1 MKGSRFGLNTSVRP
15 EDLVPGE
22 ATTALNVDFSGGTI
36 RKRSGSRLVF
46 TGGPDNVVKGAAPSS
61 SLYLVGEERWLDHD
75 VAIEEAISGNVT
87 ATGDMHTRRDFYNQ
101 RQGIIVIPQDDLTSI
116 RLNVRSGDPD
126 WAIEFCTWTDTLPL
140 IRWKDSAD
148 TPQTP
153 FSIILGAKG
162 GAGRNQW
169 AVRLIPDS
177 TSVERFHVVL
187 TLYELG
193 VWTAGTD
200 FYYQNGAAR
209 AWVEP
214 GKRMWFAWRFTDGGS
229 PTITSYFWIEG
240 QGSVVSSSQAVSS
253 TLRTNGVGTES
264 QPVILGRRGGNF
276 TSDTGGSEMRETGF
290 LGCVSELRFW
300 DDTAD
305 NSISLPSNWATVT
318 ADPPASTDWYVERE
332 IPEDQLTTDSG
343 VESGNIVQSHD
354 LKAYWQFKP
363 SLIGKG
369 ADGTEY
375 ADENHR
381 LIRPRYRSNGSTGSK
396 AWLTGADATWVSGG
410 GNKLGNYALSFVP
423 EGPSGQEYEYAEA
436 LRDTVGWRYTGYKT
450 FIAGIRV
457 PFSNSYL
464 RHASNTSGSDEQEWP
479 DAMSFRIAFRVDA
492 LNAITQTLLCI
503 DSARRGTNPGE
514 YGVNP
519 AIRLFI
525 DSSDKVNFGVVDG
538 SGVETLITSTTSV
551 VEGSEYVV
559 LGTVRWW
566 GSADRKMNLYLDG
579 VQEDTDTSAASSKP
593 WASQTT
599 GSDTTSPNTDG
610 EDGRNG
616 NFPMF
621 IGCSQVTTRSSASP
635 SVFTFRYG
643 SQDNGVTANP
653 PGDRLYWGAHNN
665 ETKMTPNSG
674 IGFHGY
680 LPFVGAI
687 GSIQIWHKEVNES
700 EARRY
705 VDRGPNPQEIT
716 ADGRSLLSS
725 WDMVE
730 GKGTIV
736 HDSGTLKNH
745 LYINPYP
752 TLKVQQGVLWRDE
765 KPTVLSLASRREKEV
780 VDGVNIRETYAVSEG
795 TVHKLSYDGGYY
807 LTPIGRCMTREM
819 WEPENKARTLPTWFE
834 FGNQLFLC
842 PGLGPVKRI
851 SNGKL
856 LDAGLTPVFGDIG
869 QDQTHL
875 GWREFDRDGT
885 FLVTRTDAASS
896 GETLFAEDVRYG
908 WAVTFYDP
916 ESGVESAPSR
926 LMFFT
931 TSSSGG
937 TDGWKNALL
946 GPLPKS
952 PQKNMTKYRI
962 YRTTQNG
969 SEFKL
974 VDEIDTAIYY
984 LDSKEDSALE
994 FAMDSTLNFPP
1005 PMNANL
1011 GIAFGARA
1019 FYSGVPENP
1028 SVVYY
1033 SFQGDP
1039 GSCPPQ
1045 YQIDLQEDV
1054 MALLPLNDR
1063 VLVGTRTRWYALFD
1077 TGGDIAVNAPD
1088 QPPVQLATLTTEVG
1102 CLGHHGCVMVPGVGW
1117 IIPTGRGLYT
1127 TDGSSFRYLS
1137 ERVEDYWKTLN
1148 FNGGSRFVGIS
1159 NKKSNQYLLFHNVAA
1174 DETSE
1179 NNKVLVW
1186 DYGNNA
1192 FSIYD
1197 SMYVVNAANVE
1208 DADNGVERMLLLGNK
1223 GHVWEFDPPDATVNA
1238 DGVSA
1243 SPYSGTVVSSK
1254 KDPLGSG
1261 KYTRIRLSSTNVLPT
1276 SGNGLRGVV
1285 VYFYAAN
1292 GTAWNSSPCQ
1302 ILWNDGQYITIDA
1315 TNATTTQL
1323 TSSYTW
1329 KLGPYKA
1336 QWVSGKMNLGAPT
1349 FLKKVAKV
1357 QLEYGEAGGT
1367 TLRAG
1372 AKFDEQGEQA
1382 FTTVNPS
1389 RRFDTVAPIMGRGR
1403 SITLSLTDSTATGGE
1418 TNNLWDVREIEMDF
1432 HPKGRSTFI
1441 GS

>member
-1 MKGSRFGLNTSVRP
+1 
-15 EDLVPGE
+15 
-22 ATTALNVDFSGGTI
+22 
-36 RKRSGSRLVF
+36 
-46 TGGPDNVVKGAAPSS
+46 
-61 SLYLVGEERWLDHD
+61 
-75 VAIEEAISGNVT
+75 
-87 ATGDMHTRRDFYNQ
+87 
-101 RQGIIVIPQDDLTSI
+101 
-116 RLNVRSGDPD
+116 
-126 WAIEFCTWTDTLPL
+126 
-140 IRWKDSAD
+140 
-148 TPQTP
+148 
-153 FSIILGAKG
+153 
-162 GAGRNQW
+162 
-169 AVRLIPDS
+169 
-177 TSVERFHVVL
+177 
-187 TLYELG
+187 
-193 VWTAGTD
+193 
-200 FYYQNGAAR
+200 
-209 AWVEP
+209 
-214 GKRMWFAWRFTDGGS
+214 
-229 PTITSYFWIEG
+229 
-240 QGSVVSSSQAVSS
+240 
-253 TLRTNGVGTES
+253 
-264 QPVILGRRGGNF
+264 
-276 TSDTGGSEMRETGF
+276 MRETGF

-305 NSISLPSNWATVT
+305 GPLSLPANWGSVT

-332 IPEDQLTTDSG
+332 IPEEQLTTDSG
-343 VESGNIVQSHD
+343 VESGNIVQSND

-363 SLIGKG
+363 SLIGTTPAG
-369 ADGTEY
+369 VAI

-381 LIRPRYRSNGSTGSK
+381 LIRARYRSSGSTGGK

-410 GNKLGNYALSFVP
+410 TKLGNYALSFVP

-436 LRDTVGWRYTGYKT
+436 VRQSSTQYYWYQGYNQ
-450 FIAGIRV
+450 FITGIRV

-464 RHASNTSGSDEQEWP
+464 RHATNTSGSDAQEWP
-479 DAMSFRIAFRVDA
+479 DAMSFRIAFRVDG
-492 LNAITQTLLCI
+492 LDGKVQTLLCI
-503 DSARRGTNPGE
+503 CAARRGSTAGN

-519 AIRLFI
+519 AIRIFVNA
-525 DSSDKVNFGVVDG
+525 SDKLSFGVVDG
-538 SGVETLITSTTSV
+538 SGSETLLVSSTSI
-551 VEGSEYVV
+551 VEGTEYVA
-559 LGTVRWW
+559 TCTARWW
-566 GSADRKMNLYLDG
+566 GSTDRKLCLYLDG
-579 VQEDTDTSAASSKP
+579 VQEDTDSTAGSKP
-593 WASQTT
+593 WASETT

-610 EDGRNG
+610 EDGRNN

-621 IGCSQVTTRSSASP
+621 IGCSANTTSAALSSSAP
-635 SVFTFRYG
+635 NPFTFRYG
-643 SQDNGVTANP
+643 SQQDGVTAAT
-653 PGDRLYWGAHNN
+653 PGDRLYWAAHNN

-674 IGFHGY
+674 IGLHGY
-680 LPFVGAI
+680 LPLVGAI

-700 EARRY
+700 EARRW
-705 VDRGPNPQEIT
+705 VARGPTKQEIA
-716 ADGRSLLSS
+716 ADGRSMLSS
-725 WDMVE
+725 WEMEE
-730 GKGTIV
+730 GSGTLV
-736 HDSGTLKNH
+736 TDSGTLGNH
-745 LYINPYP
+745 LRINPYP
-752 TLKVQQGVLWRDE
+752 TLKIQQGVLWRDE
-765 KPTVLSLASRREKEV
+765 KPTVLSLASRREAEIV
-780 VDGVNIRETYAVSEG
+780 SSVNIRETYALSEG
-795 TVHKLSYDGGYY
+795 VVHKLHYDGGYY

-819 WEPENKARTLPTWFE
+819 WKPSDKARTLPTWFE

-885 FLVTRTDAASS
+885 FIVSRADAASS
-896 GETLFAEDVRYG
+896 GETLFAEDARYG
-908 WAVTFYDP
+908 WAITFYDP

-931 TSSSGG
+931 TSSTGG
-937 TDGWKNALL
+937 TDGWKSALL

-952 PQKNMTKYRI
+952 PQKNVTKTRI

-974 VDEIDTAIYY
+974 VDEIDTAIFY
-984 LDSKEDSALE
+984 LDTKTDSELE
-994 FAMDSTLNFPP
+994 FALDSTLNFPP

-1011 GIAFGARA
+1011 GIAFGSRA
-1019 FYSGVPENP
+1019 FYSGVPEHP

-1045 YQIDLQEDV
+1045 YQIDMQEEV
-1054 MALLPLNDR
+1054 TALLPLNDR

-1077 TGGDIAVNAPD
+1077 TGGDIAINAPD

-1102 CLGHHGCVMVPGVGW
+1102 CLGHHGCVMVPGLGW
-1117 IIPTGRGLYT
+1117 IIPTGRGLYA
-1127 TDGSSFRYLS
+1127 TDGSAFRYLS

-1159 NKKSNQYLLFHNVAA
+1159 NKKSNQYLLFHSIA
-1174 DETSE
+1174 DDEVDE
-1179 NNKVLVW
+1179 NNRALVW

-1197 SMYVVNAANVE
+1197 SMNVVNATNVE
-1208 DADNGVERMLLLGNK
+1208 DADNGVERMLILGNK
-1223 GHVWEFDPPDATVNA
+1223 GNVWEFDPPDATVNA
-1238 DGVSA
+1238 DGVSS

-1261 KYTRIRLSSTNVLPT
+1261 KYTRVRLSSTNVLPT

-1292 GTAWNSSPCQ
+1292 GTAWNSEPCQ
-1302 ILWNDGQYITIDA
+1302 ILWNDGQYVTIEA

-1367 TLRAG
+1367 TFRVG
-1372 AKFDEQGEQA
+1372 ATFDEQGEQA

-1389 RRFDTVAPIMGRGR
+1389 RRFDTVAPILGRGR
-1403 SITLSLTDSTATGGE
+1403 SIKLSLTDSTATGGE
-1418 TNNLWDVREIEMDF
+1418 TNNLWDVREIELDF
-1432 HPKGRSTFI
+1432 FPKGRSTFV